1 MEDITLKLSK
11 KLMILSL
18 FLIMVCCL
26 GSVSAT
32 EEVSD
37 NVDISDD
44 VDIEPSNDD
53 GINEEIL
60 SSNELNDDVL
70 TDNKAIVM

>member
-44 VDIEPSNDD
+44 
-53 GINEEIL
+53 EIL
-60 SSNELNDDVL
+60 NHQMMMELMKKYYLQMN
-70 TDNKAIVM
+70 